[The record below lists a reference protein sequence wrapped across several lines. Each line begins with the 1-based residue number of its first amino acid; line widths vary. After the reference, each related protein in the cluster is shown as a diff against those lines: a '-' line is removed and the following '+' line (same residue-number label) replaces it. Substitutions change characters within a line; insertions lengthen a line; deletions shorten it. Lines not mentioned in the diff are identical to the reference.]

1 LDQEKKLET
10 ELLIASAFVFGTVLI
25 AFGLS
30 TQTDVQTLQG
40 EMVTWKLSLFQLN
53 ELLLQYENSDDQLLK
68 EREQVIT
75 KFIEDMHLLIDE
87 TRESNRITKQTGEI
101 ITFMGMGMIGFA
113 AIITLRMMLKIRHSK

>member
-1 LDQEKKLET
+1 MDQEKKLET